1 MTGKELINKLKKDG
15 WELDRTKG
23 SHHIM
28 IKSGYKPASVPIH
41 AGKDIPTGTLNK
53 LLKDTGLKGR

>member
-1 MTGKELINKLKKDG
+1 MTGKQLVNALEKEG
-15 WELDRTKG
+15 WTLVRVSG

-28 IKSGYKPASVPIH
+28 TKPGCKPASIPVH
-41 AGKDIPTGTLNK
+41 SGKDLTHGTLNK